1 MSDNTPG
8 FSPDAIHLQQVMAQA
23 QCLYSE
29 SEVERALDVLA
40 TQITGVLADCN
51 PLLLCVM
58 NGGIILTGRL
68 APRLNFLLQMD
79 YIHATRYREQLQG
92 SDLQWRVTPAT
103 NIKGRTVLVLDDI
116 FDEGETLAGIKS
128 WCEGKGAAA
137 VYTAVLVDKQHD
149 RKTASMKQADFTAL
163 TAEDKY
169 LFGYGMDYKG
179 YWRNAPG
186 IYAVNF

>member
-1 MSDNTPG
+1 MSDRA
-8 FSPDAIHLQQVMAQA
+8 PDFKPDTKHLQQVMDQA

-29 SEVERALDVLA
+29 SDIDRALDALA
-40 TQITGVLADCN
+40 TQITAVLADTN
-51 PLLLCVM
+51 PLVLCVM
-58 NGGIILTGRL
+58 NGGIVLTGRL

-103 NIKGRTVLVLDDI
+103 SVKDRTVLVLDDI

-149 RKTASMKQADFTAL
+149 RKTATLKKADFTAL

-179 YWRNAPG
+179 FWRNAPG

>member
-1 MSDNTPG
+1 MSDNASD
-8 FSPDAIHLQQVMAQA
+8 FNPDTKHLQQVMDQA
-23 QCLYSE
+23 RCLYSE
-29 SEVERALDVLA
+29 ADVERALDALALQITEVLA
-40 TQITGVLADCN
+40 GRN
-51 PLLLCVM
+51 PLVLCVM
-58 NGGIILTGRL
+58 NGGMVMTGRL
-68 APRLNFLLQMD
+68 APRLKFLLQLD

-103 NIKGRTVLVLDDI
+103 GVNGRTVLVLDDI

-128 WCEGKGAAA
+128 WCEGRGAAA

-149 RKTASMKQADFTAL
+149 RKTASLKQADFTAL

>member
-1 MSDNTPG
+1 MMSENKVD
-8 FSPDAIHLQQVMAQA
+8 FEHLQQVMDEA
-23 QCLYSE
+23 QCLYNNND
-29 SEVERALDVLA
+29 VDRALDDLA
-40 TQITGVLADCN
+40 RQIGDVLADQN
-51 PLLLCVM
+51 PLVLCVM
-58 NGGIILTGRL
+58 NGGIVLTGCL
-68 APRLNFLLQMD
+68 LPRLNFLLQMD
-79 YIHATRYREQLQG
+79 YIHATRYRETIQG
-92 SDLQWRVTPAT
+92 SDLQWRVRPAT
-103 NIKGRTVLVLDDI
+103 DVKDRTLLVLDDI

-128 WCEGKGAAA
+128 WCEGKGAAR

-149 RKTASMKQADFTAL
+149 RKTAVLKKADFTAL

>member
-1 MSDNTPG
+1 MSDNR
-8 FSPDAIHLQQVMAQA
+8 PDMQHLQQVMADA

-29 SEVERALDVLA
+29 RDVERALDTLA
-40 TQITGVLADCN
+40 AQISGVLADSN

-68 APRLNFLLQMD
+68 APRLNFPLQMD

-92 SDLQWRVTPAT
+92 SDLQWRVIPAT
-103 NIKGRTVLVLDDI
+103 SVKGRTVLVLDDI
-116 FDEGETLAGIKS
+116 FDEGETLTGIKS

-149 RKTASMKQADFTAL
+149 RKTAALKKADFTAL

>member
-1 MSDNTPG
+1 MMSRSNVDVE
-8 FSPDAIHLQQVMAQA
+8 HLQQVMDEA
-23 QCLYSE
+23 QCLFSE
-29 SEVERALDVLA
+29 DEVERALDDLA
-40 TQITGVLADCN
+40 RRISDVLADSN
-51 PLLLCVM
+51 PLVLCVM
-58 NGGIILTGRL
+58 NGGIVMTGRL
-68 APRLNFLLQMD
+68 APRLKFLLQMD

-92 SDLQWRVTPAT
+92 SDLQWRVTPVT
-103 NIKGRTVLVLDDI
+103 DIKGRTLLILDDI

-128 WCEGKGAAA
+128 WCEGKGAEK
-137 VYTAVLVDKQHD
+137 VYTAVLVDKKHE
-149 RKTASMKQADFTAL
+149 RKTASLKKADFTAL

>member
-1 MSDNTPG
+1 MTDNK
-8 FSPDAIHLQQVMAQA
+8 PDMKHLQQVMDDA

-29 SEVERALDVLA
+29 HDVEQALDRLAAQITDVLA
-40 TQITGVLADCN
+40 DSN
-51 PLLLCVM
+51 PLVLCVM

-68 APRLNFLLQMD
+68 APRLNFPLQMD

-103 NIKGRTVLVLDDI
+103 KLAGRTVLVLDDI
-116 FDEGETLAGIKS
+116 FDEGETLAGIKC
-128 WCEGKGAAA
+128 WCEGEGAAA

-149 RKTASMKQADFTAL
+149 RKTASLKKADFTAL

-186 IYAVNF
+186 IYAVSF

>member
-1 MSDNTPG
+1 MSDNK
-8 FSPDAIHLQQVMAQA
+8 PDMQHLRQVMTNA
-23 QCLYSE
+23 QCLFSE
-29 SEVERALDVLA
+29 REVEQALDVLA
-40 TQITGVLADCN
+40 AKISAALGDSN
-51 PLLLCVM
+51 PLILCVM

-103 NIKGRTVLVLDDI
+103 DVKGRTVLVLDDI

-149 RKTASMKQADFTAL
+149 RKTASLKKADFTAL

>member
-1 MSDNTPG
+1 MSDSTADLK
-8 FSPDAIHLQQVMAQA
+8 PDVNHLQDVMDQA

-29 SEVERALDVLA
+29 SDVERALDTLA
-40 TQITGVLADCN
+40 TQITDVLADRN
-51 PLLLCVM
+51 PLVLCVM
-58 NGGIILTGRL
+58 NGGIVLTGRL

-79 YIHATRYREQLQG
+79 YIHATRYREQMQG
-92 SDLQWRVTPAT
+92 SALQWRVTPAT
-103 NIKGRTVLVLDDI
+103 KVQGRTVLVLDDI

-149 RKTASMKQADFTAL
+149 RKTASLKKADFTAL
-163 TAEDKY
+163 TAKDKY

-186 IYAVNF
+186 IYAVKV

>member
-1 MSDNTPG
+1 MSERTPDLR
-8 FSPDAIHLQQVMAQA
+8 PDMTHLQQVMDQA

-29 SEVERALDVLA
+29 ADIEHALDALA
-40 TQITGVLADCN
+40 TQITEVLAGRN
-51 PLLLCVM
+51 PLVLCVM
-58 NGGIILTGRL
+58 NGGIVLTGRL

-79 YIHATRYREQLQG
+79 YIHATRYREQMQG

-103 NIKGRTVLVLDDI
+103 SLKGRTLLILDDI

-128 WCEGKGAAA
+128 WCEGKGAQA
-137 VYTAVLVDKQHD
+137 VYTAVLIDKQHD
-149 RKTASMKQADFTAL
+149 RKTAELKKADFTAL